1 MFQQIDSDVNISS
14 QDIRILIALAE
25 ENIVMSVGNSLLDRY
40 LDFLLTL
47 YYSLTQA
54 KLAFVLL
61 AKALT
66 SSWTSLA
73 SDLSL
78 SIHARSKLD

>member
-66 SSWTSLA
+66 SSWTSLT

-78 SIHARSKLD
+78 SIHSRSKLD